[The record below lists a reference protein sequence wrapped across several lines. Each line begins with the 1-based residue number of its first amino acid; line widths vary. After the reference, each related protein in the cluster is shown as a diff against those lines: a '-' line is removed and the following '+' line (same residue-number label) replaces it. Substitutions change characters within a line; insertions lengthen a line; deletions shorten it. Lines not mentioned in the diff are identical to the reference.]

1 MARTKKDEK
10 EKKVKKV
17 KKDTKRKKEELNLN
31 EVKEELTIYIDKE
44 IKKGIDDRLE
54 KSYKKIIRQ
63 KNRKL
68 FFKNIIILLLTALVL
83 YLVYLLNTVNYFD
96 NILKIGRKN
105 NIETNE
111 VETNVTNK
119 TFSELKSEYSKLLD
133 NIYINENSS
142 YLKDY
147 YNNNLT
153 NELKSYLSL
162 NLVDFKSLEKEDN
175 YNIVDLSVLK
185 ESYSKIFEDSLD
197 SVSFDYNGNKIN
209 YLNKLTSY
217 ITTSTLDRDNTNI
230 KREIID
236 IKEEDN
242 NVIITTIEG
251 LVKDNKIFNILT
263 NKEVGS
269 GNDLVKYKDKLNTV
283 NYTFKNSKLISL

>member
-10 EKKVKKV
+10 EKKVKKKTNV
-17 KKDTKRKKEELNLN
+17 KKEEVNLN

-54 KSYKKIIRQ
+54 RSYKKIIRQ

-96 NILKIGRKN
+96 DILKIGRKN

-162 NLVDFKSLEKEDN
+162 NLVDFKSLDKEDN

-209 YLNKLTSY
+209 YLNKLSSY
-217 ITTSTLDRDNTNI
+217 ITTSTLDKNNTNI

-242 NVIITTIEG
+242 SVIITTIEG

>member
-10 EKKVKKV
+10 EKKVKKKTNV
-17 KKDTKRKKEELNLN
+17 KKEEVNLN

-54 KSYKKIIRQ
+54 RSYKKIIRQ

-96 NILKIGRKN
+96 DILKIGRKN

-209 YLNKLTSY
+209 YLNKLSSY
-217 ITTSTLDRDNTNI
+217 ITTSTLDKNNTNI

-242 NVIITTIEG
+242 SVIITTIEG